1 MIWFCEV
8 TPSIQKTNSK
18 TSIIRISLEWH
29 IELNY
34 FVCALIYMHMW
45 LCVNV
50 CEDYWRSEV
59 NFSILL
65 GAPFTMVFE
74 AGSLIVLKLME
85 QAKLAANEPQ
95 GVSCLYHL
103 GAEIVV

>member
-1 MIWFCEV
+1 
-8 TPSIQKTNSK
+8 
-18 TSIIRISLEWH
+18 
-29 IELNY
+29 
-34 FVCALIYMHMW
+34 
-45 LCVNV
+45 
-50 CEDYWRSEV
+50 
-59 NFSILL
+59 
-65 GAPFTMVFE
+65 MVFE